1 MSINRDYYVIAG
13 YDLTGCYTDKINDWK
28 WEDEGEKY
36 FCNQSKGNIQLFDDP
51 MSGEYLYLGYV
62 LANGDEYCFET
73 TKFDINVANQ
83 VEIDVKNTLEK
94 LIDIGVININEK
106 PYPKYQII
114 VFEECT

>member
-13 YDLTGCYTDKINDWK
+13 YDLTGYYTDKINDWQ
-28 WEDEGEKY
+28 WEDDGTEY
-36 FCNQSKGNIQLFDDP
+36 FCNQSKGNIQLFNDP

-62 LANGDEYCFET
+62 LANGDEYCFEI
-73 TKFDINVANQ
+73 TKFDIDVANQ
-83 VEIDVKNTLEK
+83 VETDVKNTLEK
-94 LIDIGVININEK
+94 LIDIGVININGK